1 MGTIQLNCC
10 RVEMDNHPEEEITK
24 HQKTSIPQM
33 TTNFSLN
40 ANNYMTNDTLNS
52 GILLSPSTSQ
62 IPPIVK
68 IQKCYRGYVGRKN
81 FESNLELLNNILTLD
96 NTVNLYKIPV
106 LEQNLISN
114 NKGEQLSKELLNKGI
129 ITPFE
134 KKQQPSKYKI
144 KSALS
149 YIDKYQN
156 NDMYIGSIS
165 LEKKYSGYGTLYT
178 NNNKYEGYW
187 DNSKLNGKGRYFL
200 ANGDFFEGHFENGKA
215 NGYGKYIHSNGT
227 IYEGNWLNDVPEGK
241 GKEMF
246 HDGST
251 FEGYFIDGKKM
262 KGKFDWKD
270 GSYYDG
276 EIKNE
281 LFEGEGLFHWAEG
294 REYIGEWKEGKMNG
308 KGTMN
313 YCDGSKYEGEF
324 VQGKRSGFGKY
335 TWNKDKIYEGYW
347 MDGKQHG
354 NGTYIKNGVVTN
366 GVWVKGKMVNENKTG
381 NSTYISQSDTLNLNF
396 LNEKMMFEKKKSRA
410 PSDNSK
416 RKIGSNISGF
426 NTSSHKNI

>member
-10 RVEMDNHPEEEITK
+10 QVEMDNLPEEEITK
-24 HQKTSIPQM
+24 RPRASVPQM

-40 ANNYMTNDTLNS
+40 ANNYVTNDTLNS
-52 GILLSPSTSQ
+52 GILVSPSTSQ

-68 IQKCYRGYVGRKN
+68 IQKCYRGYIGRKN

-96 NTVNLYKIPV
+96 TTVNLVKTPEIAN
-106 LEQNLISN
+106 NLIAN
-114 NKGEQLSKELLNKGI
+114 NKGEQLSRELLSKGI

-134 KKQQPSKYKI
+134 KKQKPSKYKI
-144 KSALS
+144 ESALS

-156 NDMYIGSIS
+156 NDMYVGSIS
-165 LEKKYSGYGTLYT
+165 LEKKYSGYGILYS
-178 NNNKYEGYW
+178 NDNKYEGYW
-187 DNSKLNGKGRYFL
+187 ENSKLNGKGRYFL
-200 ANGDFFEGHFENGKA
+200 ANGDFFEGYFENDKVK
-215 NGYGKYIHSNGT
+215 GYGKYIHRNGT
-227 IYEGNWLNDVPEGK
+227 IYEGNWINDVPEGK
-241 GKEMF
+241 GKELF
-246 HDGST
+246 PDGST
-251 FEGYFIDGKKM
+251 FEGYFINGKKI

-324 VQGKRSGFGKY
+324 IQGKRSGFGKY

-347 MDGKQHG
+347 LDGKQHG
-354 NGTYIKNGVVTN
+354 NGSYIKNGVVTN
-366 GVWVKGKMVNENKTG
+366 GVWINGKMVNENKTG
-381 NSTYISQSDTLNLNF
+381 NSTVISQSDTLNLNF
-396 LNEKMMFEKKKSRA
+396 LNEKMMFGKKKSTT
-410 PSDNSK
+410 PSENGK
-416 RKIGSNISGF
+416 RRIGSNISGL